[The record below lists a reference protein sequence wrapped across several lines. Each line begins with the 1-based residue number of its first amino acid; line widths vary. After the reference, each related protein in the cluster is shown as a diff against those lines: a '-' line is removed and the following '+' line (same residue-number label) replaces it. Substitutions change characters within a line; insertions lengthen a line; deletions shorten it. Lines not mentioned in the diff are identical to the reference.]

1 MYPLITG
8 LQGLNTKYKCS
19 KKRFI
24 NYIYIIVQHSE
35 KINVRLRE
43 NKKMQPWNMKNA
55 QKSHINTRKIDEII
69 KIY

>member
-1 MYPLITG
+1 M
-8 LQGLNTKYKCS
+8 
-19 KKRFI
+19 
-24 NYIYIIVQHSE
+24 YIIVQHSE